1 METEQNNQMTHSL
14 DIKTLVR
21 LLMEEDMPHAR
32 ILSLIA
38 RECNIPEECMVTAMT
53 AKPEQPT
60 RKNMDWNSEN
70 TLRLVTMW
78 NDGERPRHIA
88 ATLGCSTQTVYAR
101 VGMIRRS
108 GMFNVNKRTYHGS
121 K

>member
-32 ILSLIA
+32 IMSLIA
-38 RECNIPEECMVTAMT
+38 RECNIPEERMVTAMT
-53 AKPEQPT
+53 AKPEGRT
-60 RKNMDWNSEN
+60 RKNMEWNSEN

-88 ATLGCSTQTVYAR
+88 AALGCSTQTVYAR